1 MERIKAPE
9 KWQKEAYEK
18 GQKRYLFIAG
28 SIEMGKASEW
38 QNELCEMLADLEKL
52 VVLDPR
58 RDNWDSSWEQT
69 VDNPNFLEQ
78 VTWEL
83 DSLEGADIV
92 SFYFDPDTKSPI
104 TLLEL
109 GLSAKNVHC
118 VVCCPPGF
126 YRRGNVEI
134 VCNRESIVLV
144 GTLEELSKKIRDFF
158 EMDSESYKHE
168 IK

>member
-69 VDNPNFLEQ
+69 VD
-78 VTWEL
+78 
-83 DSLEGADIV
+83 
-92 SFYFDPDTKSPI
+92 
-104 TLLEL
+104 
-109 GLSAKNVHC
+109 
-118 VVCCPPGF
+118 
-126 YRRGNVEI
+126 
-134 VCNRESIVLV
+134 
-144 GTLEELSKKIRDFF
+144 
-158 EMDSESYKHE
+158 
-168 IK
+168 